1 MKEQIGITINGV
13 RYDVEYTK
21 DDFLHCE
28 DECALFNYCE
38 QHWNSCPIET
48 INGEKSNT
56 YFVKAEEKKESTES
70 DINTDLCKS
79 IANLFEYVKP
89 ELLDTE
95 DLQDFAY
102 KTIRF
107 GKKVDGAYIDRLT
120 EHLKKKNDAERN

>member
-13 RYDVEYTK
+13 RYDAVEHK
-21 DDFLHCE
+21 DKDSFLNCE
-28 DECALFNYCE
+28 DECALFEYCE
-38 QHWNSCPIET
+38 QHWNSCPLEV
-48 INGEKSNT
+48 INDGQRNT
-56 YFVKAEEKKESTES
+56 YFVKAEAKEKERTEK
-70 DINTDLCKS
+70 DFNTDLCKS
-79 IANLFEYVKP
+79 IANLFEIVKP

-120 EHLKKKNDAERN
+120 EHLKKKNDE